1 MWMTGRLNNVV
12 DLPAA
17 SDLLSFA
24 SYITSGIG
32 GVWADNSNAP
42 LK

>member
-1 MWMTGRLNNVV
+1 MWMTESLNSVMH
-12 DLPAA
+12 LPAA
-17 SDLLSFA
+17 SDLLSLA